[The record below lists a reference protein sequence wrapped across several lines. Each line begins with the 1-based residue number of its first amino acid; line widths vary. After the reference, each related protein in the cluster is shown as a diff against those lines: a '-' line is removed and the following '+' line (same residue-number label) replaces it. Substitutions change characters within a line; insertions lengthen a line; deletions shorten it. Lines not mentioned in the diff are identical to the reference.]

1 MVAGLYDLVKGL
13 FKGETM
19 FLASMVTAEIYLN
32 QKPCGDSF
40 MLKIH
45 YGVDVLHQ
53 PVCHPIL
60 SYWVG

>member
-32 QKPCGDSF
+32 
-40 MLKIH
+40 
-45 YGVDVLHQ
+45 
-53 PVCHPIL
+53 
-60 SYWVG
+60 